1 MTSATLRLPGP
12 RDTGQVP
19 SVAREIWRYKR
30 NSLITL
36 FLIFGIGGGWATFA
50 TISGAVISQGIAVL
64 ESNARSIQ
72 HLSGGVIQTIL
83 VREGQRVAM
92 GDLLVR
98 LDETQVRSQRE
109 IAYSQLLELKV
120 RRARL
125 EAERL
130 GADTMSLPEEVADN
144 ATSGPLMRMIML
156 EKVVLDSR
164 QRVAAG
170 QEEQLRERIRQT
182 EIDIEGTQTQ
192 VQARARQIEL
202 IGTEL
207 TGLEQLFARNLVPMQ
222 RVAALRREQARLVG
236 ERGMLVSEAAKSRA
250 RIAEI
255 ELQILQI
262 GQQRRSEINQEA
274 RETAAR
280 LSEATDRLSALDDTL
295 NRIEIRSPA
304 SGIVHQLA
312 IFTNGGVV
320 RPGETLMRIVPD
332 DDPIVFEGR
341 IQPRDIDQVRIGQP
355 SSVRLLAANQPT
367 TSNMEGVV
375 TALSPDITFD
385 SATQQRYF
393 TVKVSVSQEAMSR
406 AQIPRLVAGMPAD
419 LFIRTDDRTPLSYL
433 LRPLLDQ
440 AARAFRE
447 R

>member
-1 MTSATLRLPGP
+1 MTSSLMRLPP
-12 RDTGQVP
+12 PLADEPEP
-19 SVAREIWRYKR
+19 SAAREIRRYKR

-36 FLIFGIGGGWATFA
+36 VLVFGLGGSWAAFA
-50 TISGAVISQGIAVL
+50 TISGAVIAQGFAVV

-72 HLSGGVIQTIL
+72 HLSGGVIKTIA
-83 VREGQRVAM
+83 VREGQKVAA
-92 GDLLVR
+92 GDLLIQ
-98 LDETQVRSQRE
+98 LDETQARSQRE
-109 IAYSQLLELKV
+109 IAHSQLLELKV

-144 ATSGPLMRMIML
+144 AINGALIRMIML
-156 EKVVLDSR
+156 EKVVLESR

-170 QEEQLRERIRQT
+170 QEEQLRERVRQT
-182 EIDIEGTQTQ
+182 ELDIEGVETQ
-192 VQARARQIEL
+192 VQARTRQIEL
-202 IGTEL
+202 INSEL
-207 TGLEQLFARNLVPMQ
+207 ADLERLFARNLVPMQ

-236 ERGMLVSEAAKSRA
+236 ERGMLVSDGAKSRA

-255 ELQILQI
+255 ELQILQLA
-262 GQQRRSEINQEA
+262 QQRRSDINQEA

-280 LSEATDRLSALDDTL
+280 LSEATDRLAALDDTL
-295 NRIEIRSPA
+295 SRIEIRSPSA
-304 SGIVHQLA
+304 GVVHQLSV
-312 IFTNGGVV
+312 FTNGGVV

-332 DDPIVFEGR
+332 NDLIVFEGR

-355 SSVRLLAANQPT
+355 ASVRLLAANQPT
-367 TSNMEGVV
+367 THSIEGAV

-385 SATQQRYF
+385 AASQQRFF
-393 TVKVSVSQEAMSR
+393 TVKVAVNQDAITR
-406 AQIPRLVAGMPAD
+406 AQIVRLVPGMPAD
-419 LFIRTDDRTPLSYL
+419 LFIKTDDRTPLSYL